1 MDEEECMTNYI
12 LIVAAIILL
21 CLFLNKISAKL
32 GIPVLLAFILLGM
45 LFGTDGLLKISF
57 DNYQI
62 AEQIC
67 TVSLIFIMFYG
78 GFGTNWKQARPVA
91 GKAVLLSTLGVLLTA
106 AATGIFCRGVLR
118 FDFWESML
126 IGAVLSS
133 TDAASVFSILRSKR
147 LNLKDNTASMLE
159 MESGSNDPCSYML
172 AVIILAVMKGG
183 FTGESLVKLVLLQ
196 VIFGVLI
203 GVLTAVF
210 GAWVLS
216 RMKNAGDGVDTIFV
230 FSMALLSYAGAAI
243 LGGNGYLAAYLAGLI
258 MGNRPLH
265 NKKSLVHFFDGLTG
279 LMQMLIF
286 FLLGLLAFPS
296 ALPGIIPVAF
306 AIALFL
312 TFVARPLSVFAILT
326 PFRCSA
332 RQQLLVSWSGLR
344 GAASIVFA
352 ILATVDPAYT
362 KNDLF
367 HIVIFIVLFSISI
380 QGSLLGFMARRL
392 DMIDDNS
399 NVMKTFSDYSEEVP
413 VEFVKIM
420 IKKDH
425 PWVGHRIKDVT
436 SLPDLLLVLI
446 LRGEERIVPNGDTV
460 IMEGDKIVL
469 SALSPEENLGLYL
482 SEIEID
488 RESPWIGLPLSR
500 VKLPE
505 DSLVLVLMREDR
517 VKIPN
522 GNTVIREND
531 ILVISQV

>member
-1 MDEEECMTNYI
+1 MTNYI
-12 LIVAAIILL
+12 LIVTVIILL
-21 CLFLNKISAKL
+21 CLFLNKLSSKI
-32 GIPVLLAFILLGM
+32 GIPVLLAFIILGM

-57 DNYQI
+57 DNYRI
-62 AEQIC
+62 AEEIC

-78 GFGTNWKQARPVA
+78 GFGTNWKQAKPVA
-91 GKAVLLSTLGVLLTA
+91 GKAVLLSTVGVLLTA
-106 AATGIFCRGVLR
+106 VTTGFFCYGVLHFR
-118 FDFWESML
+118 FWESML

-133 TDAASVFSILRSKR
+133 TDAASVFSILRSKQ

-172 AVIILAVMKGG
+172 TVIILAVMKGG
-183 FTGESLVKLVLLQ
+183 FTGGSLLRLIVLQLV
-196 VIFGVLI
+196 FGILI
-203 GVLTAVF
+203 GVIVAAF

-216 RMKNAGDGVDTIFV
+216 QMKNTGDGVDTIFV
-230 FSMALLSYAGAAI
+230 FSMALLAYAGAAV
-243 LGGNGYLAAYLAGLI
+243 LGGNGYLSTYLAGLI
-258 MGNRPLH
+258 LGNRPLH

-312 TFVARPLSVFAILT
+312 TFVARPVSVFAILT
-326 PFRCSA
+326 PFRCPV
-332 RQQLLVSWSGLR
+332 RQQLLVAWSGLR

-380 QGSLLGFMARRL
+380 QGSLLGFIARRL
-392 DMIDDNS
+392 DMIDDRN

-413 VEFVKIM
+413 VEFVKIAV
-420 IKKDH
+420 KKNH
-425 PWVGHRIKDVT
+425 PWSGKKIRDIV

-460 IMEGDKIVL
+460 IREGDRIVL
-469 SALSPEENLGLYL
+469 SALSPEEHLGLYL
-482 SEIEID
+482 SEISID
-488 RESPWIGLPLSR
+488 KESPWIGLPLSR
-500 VKLPE
+500 VKLE
-505 DSLVLVLMREDR
+505 EGSLVLVLMREDQ

-531 ILVISQV
+531 ILVVSQV

>member
-1 MDEEECMTNYI
+1 MTNYI
-12 LIVAAIILL
+12 LIVTVIILL
-21 CLFLNKISAKL
+21 CLFLNKLSSKI
-32 GIPVLLAFILLGM
+32 GIPVLLAFIILGM

-57 DNYQI
+57 DNYRI
-62 AEQIC
+62 AEEIC

-78 GFGTNWKQARPVA
+78 GFGTNWKQAKPVA
-91 GKAVLLSTLGVLLTA
+91 GKAVLLSTVGVLLTA
-106 AATGIFCRGVLR
+106 VTTGFFCYGVLHFR
-118 FDFWESML
+118 FWESML

-133 TDAASVFSILRSKR
+133 TDAASVFSILRSR
-147 LNLKDNTASMLE
+147 QLNLKDNTASMLE

-172 AVIILAVMKGG
+172 TVIILAVMKGG
-183 FTGESLVKLVLLQ
+183 FTGGSLLRLIVLQLV
-196 VIFGVLI
+196 FGILI
-203 GVLTAVF
+203 GVIVAAF

-216 RMKNAGDGVDTIFV
+216 QMKNTGDGVDTIFV
-230 FSMALLSYAGAAI
+230 FSMALLAYAGAAV
-243 LGGNGYLAAYLAGLI
+243 LGGNGYLSTYLAGLI
-258 MGNRPLH
+258 LGNRPLH

-296 ALPGIIPVAF
+296 ALPGIISVAF

-312 TFVARPLSVFAILT
+312 TFVARPVSVFAILT
-326 PFRCSA
+326 PFRCPV
-332 RQQLLVSWSGLR
+332 RQQLLVAWSGLR

-380 QGSLLGFMARRL
+380 QGSLLGFIARRL
-392 DMIDDNS
+392 DMIDDRN

-413 VEFVKIM
+413 VEFVKIAV
-420 IKKDH
+420 KKNH
-425 PWVGHRIKDVT
+425 PWSGKKIRDIV

-460 IMEGDKIVL
+460 IREGDRIVL
-469 SALSPEENLGLYL
+469 SALSPEEHLGLYL
-482 SEIEID
+482 SEISID
-488 RESPWIGLPLSR
+488 KESPWIGLPLSR
-500 VKLPE
+500 VKLE
-505 DSLVLVLMREDR
+505 EGSLVLVLMREDQ

-531 ILVISQV
+531 ILVVSQV

>member
-1 MDEEECMTNYI
+1 M
-12 LIVAAIILL
+12 
-21 CLFLNKISAKL
+21 
-32 GIPVLLAFILLGM
+32 
-45 LFGTDGLLKISF
+45 
-57 DNYQI
+57 
-62 AEQIC
+62 
-67 TVSLIFIMFYG
+67 
-78 GFGTNWKQARPVA
+78 
-91 GKAVLLSTLGVLLTA
+91 
-106 AATGIFCRGVLR
+106 
-118 FDFWESML
+118 
-126 IGAVLSS
+126 
-133 TDAASVFSILRSKR
+133 
-147 LNLKDNTASMLE
+147 
-159 MESGSNDPCSYML
+159 
-172 AVIILAVMKGG
+172 
-183 FTGESLVKLVLLQ
+183 
-196 VIFGVLI
+196 
-203 GVLTAVF
+203 
-210 GAWVLS
+210 
-216 RMKNAGDGVDTIFV
+216 
-230 FSMALLSYAGAAI
+230 
-243 LGGNGYLAAYLAGLI
+243 
-258 MGNRPLH
+258 
-265 NKKSLVHFFDGLTG
+265 
-279 LMQMLIF
+279 
-286 FLLGLLAFPS
+286 
-296 ALPGIIPVAF
+296 AF

-413 VEFVKIM
+413 VEFVKIV

-425 PWVGHRIKDVT
+425 PWAGHRIKDVT

-488 RESPWIGLPLSR
+488 SESPWIGLPLSR